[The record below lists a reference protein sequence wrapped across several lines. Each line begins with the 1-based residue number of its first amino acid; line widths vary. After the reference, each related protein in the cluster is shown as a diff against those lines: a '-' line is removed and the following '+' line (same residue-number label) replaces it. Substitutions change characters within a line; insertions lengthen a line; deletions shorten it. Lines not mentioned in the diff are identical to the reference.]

1 MTAGIKIIGI
11 SAAVP
16 KEKLE
21 LLTLGDDYGAKY
33 VKKVSR
39 VTGVHTVRVAPANM
53 TASDYCIEAAEN
65 LFKKI
70 NYDKNK
76 IDALIFVTQ
85 SPDYMVPHTSAI
97 MQHKL
102 GLKNS
107 IATFDLNFGC
117 PGFVFGLFQAYSLI
131 NTGSIK
137 SVLLC
142 CGDTMTSKIN
152 HADKALKLIMGDG
165 GSASIIERN
174 NACSSDFEFFTDG
187 SRFENLVVKAG
198 YRRTPSQKGVTD
210 VLLDDED
217 GNSRTME
224 DLYMNGVEV
233 MNFAL
238 TDVIRTINTT
248 LDKMSW
254 SKDEVNRFF
263 LHQANA
269 LIIQYIAK
277 KLDVDIDKAPI
288 GVSDIGNTSSASIP
302 VMLCKIFGGTYTEN
316 MDKVIVCGFGTGLS
330 CAVAALEM
338 NGAYISNLVEI

>member
-1 MTAGIKIIGI
+1 MASGIKIIGI
-11 SAAVP
+11 SASVP

-21 LLTLGDDYGAKY
+21 LSTLGDDYGAKY
-33 VKKVSR
+33 VKKVSK
-39 VTGVHTVRVAPANM
+39 VTGIHAVRIAPTNM

-65 LFKKI
+65 LVGKI

-102 GLKNS
+102 GLKNN

-117 PGFVFGLFQAYSLI
+117 PGFVYGLFQAYSLI

-142 CGDTMTSKIN
+142 CGDTMTSKVN
-152 HADKALKLIMGDG
+152 YADKALKLTMGDG
-165 GSASIIERN
+165 GSAIIIEQN
-174 NACSSDFEFFTDG
+174 NDYNSGFDFFTDG
-187 SRFENLVVKAG
+187 SRFENLIVRAG
-198 YRRTPSQKGVTD
+198 YRRNPSQKGVTD

-217 GNSRTME
+217 GNSRTLE
-224 DLYMNGVEV
+224 DLYMDGLEV

-238 TDVIRTINTT
+238 TDVIDTINAVIG
-248 LDKMSW
+248 KMLW
-254 SKDEVNRFF
+254 HKEEINRFF
-263 LHQANA
+263 LHQPNA

-277 KLDVDIDKAPI
+277 KLDIDMDKAPI